1 LAPGDLDIV
10 RQFFSDLR
18 ASENDTELVREMIER
33 SFHPD
38 AEWHTM
44 RELPGGGVRRGRE
57 AVMKELEDQWNAFGS
72 FDAEIEDLRAVGDQA
87 VTRLVLRSTPREA
100 SASIETRVGNI
111 WTFKEG
117 KIYRARAFRDPAEAV
132 AVAEAEAA
140 A

>member
-1 LAPGDLDIV
+1 LALGDLDIV
-10 RQFFSDLR
+10 REFFAGLR
-18 ASENDTELVREMIER
+18 ASWNDTALMRETVER
-33 SFHPD
+33 SFHRD

-57 AVMKELEDQWNAFGS
+57 AILQELQDQRNAFGH
-72 FDAEIEDLRAVGDQA
+72 FEAEIEDLRPVGAQA
-87 VTRLVLRSTPREA
+87 VTRSVLRSTLRGA
-100 SASIETRVGNI
+100 SRPVETYVGNI

-117 KIYRARAFRDPAEAV
+117 QIYRARAFRDPDEAV

>member
-1 LAPGDLDIV
+1 V
-10 RQFFSDLR
+10 
-18 ASENDTELVREMIER
+18 LVREMIER

-44 RELPGGGVRRGRE
+44 RELPGGGVRRGRP
-57 AVMKELEDQWNAFGS
+57 AVLKELQDQWNSFGE
-72 FDAEIEDLRAVGDQA
+72 FDAEIEDLRAVGGQA
-87 VTRLVLRSTPREA
+87 VTRSVLRSTPRGA
-100 SASIETRVGNI
+100 STSVETRVGNI

-132 AVAEAEAA
+132 SVAEAEAA